1 MTELLILKE
10 IGKLTYFYLTVYNS
24 TVFGLFKDS
33 EFGQPKSIRR
43 AERSLNCP
51 DLVEQFKMFRK
62 LRGMRRV
69 VFSFFHSASQ
79 NNFWVT

>member
-10 IGKLTYFYLTVYNS
+10 IGKLTYFYLAVCNS
-24 TVFGLFKDS
+24 TVFGLLDDS
-33 EFGQPKSIRR
+33 KAGPPKSIRR

-62 LRGMRRV
+62 FREVRRV
-69 VFSFFHSASQ
+69 IFHSASQ
-79 NNFWVT
+79 NNFLVT

>member
-24 TVFGLFKDS
+24 TVFGLLNDS
-33 EFGQPKSIRR
+33 KVGPPKSIRR

-51 DLVEQFKMFRK
+51 DLVEQFKIIRKFR
-62 LRGMRRV
+62 GVRRV
-69 VFSFFHSASQ
+69 LFHSASQ